1 MAKVSAH
8 GHALRD
14 FLRKK
19 KEETSA
25 SPNVDWEAKRDD
37 WVKSVKRLYKILME
51 ILPKDLVDDKT
62 VEVSQM
68 RKAITEEYIGS
79 YTLPELTLKIGGEK
93 VVFSPKGVTVIGAA
107 GRVDLRGARDTV
119 TLVREKGQ
127 DGHAEKWHVIVQR
140 TPSIKSQ
147 PLDADSLK
155 WALERVML

>member
-1 MAKVSAH
+1 MAKVASDEH
-8 GHALRD
+8 GLRD

-19 KEETSA
+19 KEETS
-25 SPNVDWEAKRDD
+25 SSRDVDWDAKRDD
-37 WVKSVKRLYKILME
+37 WVSSVERLYEFLKGTL
-51 ILPKDLVDDKT
+51 LKDLIEDKT
-62 VEVSQM
+62 VEDS
-68 RKAITEEYIGS
+68 TELKQLAEEHIGT
-79 YTLPELTLKIGGEK
+79 YTVPELTLKIGGEK

-107 GRVDLRGARDTV
+107 GRVDLRGDRDTV

-127 DGHAEKWHVIVQR
+127 DGHADKWHVIVQR